1 MKKVGLITLGCPKNQ
16 VDSEVMLG
24 RLKEA
29 GFTLTPDEYEAE
41 IAIVNTCGFINDAKE
56 ESIERIIEAGRL
68 KEKGRCEILIV
79 TGCLSERYKEDLIKE
94 LPEVDAFIGVSEM
107 SGIVELCKGLI
118 SSKVGANL
126 RVCPPNTGEH
136 IGSPLQVQEAAP
148 RILISPSHY
157 AYVKIADGCNN
168 ACSYCAIP
176 AIKGA
181 VKSSEIETIINEAEY
196 LVSKGVKEIN
206 LIAQDIT
213 DYGIDIYQ
221 KRRLADLLRS
231 LVKIK
236 DLSWI
241 RLLYT
246 YPDHF
251 DDELID
257 IIASEGKICK
267 YLDIPIQ
274 HIDDSIL
281 KAMRRKSSENGVRS
295 LLEKLRDNI
304 PDIVLRTSLIVGF
317 PGETEAQFRRL
328 YDFVK
333 EIEFNRLGVFTYS
346 KEEGTSAS
354 LYKNQIPQKIKEQRR
369 DKIMRLQSGISLKK
383 NRKLIGKTLNVLIDG
398 PHPILPLQGGGKG
411 GGVFL
416 IEGRY
421 YGQAPEVDG
430 VVYINDVVADLRVCP
445 PNTGE
450 HIGSPL
456 LKAGQFAN
464 VRITEA
470 HQYDL
475 VGRAVQEGA

>member
-107 SGIVELCKGLI
+107 SGIVELCMELI
-118 SSKVGANL
+118 NNKVGAIHEL
-126 RVCPPNTGEH
+126 
-136 IGSPLQVQEAAP
+136 PLQNDNTP
-148 RILISPSHY
+148 KNNDPSRILINPSHY

-281 KAMRRKSSENGVRS
+281 KAMRRKSSEKGVIS